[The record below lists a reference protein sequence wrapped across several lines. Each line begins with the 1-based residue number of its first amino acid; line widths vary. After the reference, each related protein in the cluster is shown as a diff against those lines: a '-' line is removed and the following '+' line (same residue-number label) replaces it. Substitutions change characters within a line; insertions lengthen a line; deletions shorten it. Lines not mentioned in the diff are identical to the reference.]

1 MGLEQQKLAA
11 KQQKDAVD
19 AQIAMEKIQTDKMV
33 DMAELSLEEAELQAK
48 TSIEQDKLEAEGY
61 KYAMDQLKGE

>member
-19 AQIAMEKIQTDKMV
+19 AQIRMEQLQADKMV

-48 TSIEQDKLEAEGY
+48 MSLEQDKMESEGY